1 MYVEMITKTKIPYV
15 NEDDRIKTM
24 VLEEGHSYDLDDDMA
39 DEVIRNGWGAKAE
52 ALGDDNA

>member
-15 NEDDRIKTM
+15 NEDDRIQTM

-39 DEVIRNGWGAKAE
+39 DEVIRNGWGAKA
-52 ALGDDNA
+52 ALGDDDA